1 MTTYKVGSLFAGV
14 GGICLGFKN
23 AKTKKSRYKLVWA
36 NEIDEY
42 ACETYRNNF
51 SHQLLE
57 GDIKLVLHPEEIA
70 DKKLQKYYKKLHDKI
85 LSEPIDILNG
95 GFPCQAFSIAG
106 ERKGFEDERG
116 NLFLNIIDLI
126 EQLEEKFYKPRV
138 LFLENVKNLQTHD
151 NTKTYTH
158 IKNKLEGCG
167 YTVFEKVL
175 NTMDYT
181 DIPQN
186 RQRIYIIGLLN
197 EKDVKNFQIFKNIEK
212 RKNNKDKTSRIED
225 IKKVI
230 DYSLTKDTI
239 AKYYYTKEK
248 YPNYFMEDKVSKKN
262 DKKEIINLNKQI
274 NEMYEF
280 YQCRRGM
287 YVRKNQSGVC
297 PTLTA
302 NMGTGGH
309 NVPLIKVNDGIRKLT
324 PKETFKLQGFPIDNG
339 YKLPTTINGRPYPD
353 CQLYKQAGNAVS
365 VPVIQMLATEL
376 LELLDKSDMCE

>member
-1 MTTYKVGSLFAGV
+1 MVEYKVGSLFAGV

-23 AKTKKSRYKLVWA
+23 AKTKNSKYKLLWA

-42 ACETYRNNF
+42 ACETYRTNF

-57 GDIKLVLHPEEIA
+57 GDIKLVLHPEYA
-70 DKKLQKYYKKLHDKI
+70 TDKTEQKYYQKLHDKI

-106 ERKGFEDERG
+106 ERKGFEDDRG

-126 EQLEEKFYKPRV
+126 EQLGVKFHKPRV
-138 LFLENVKNLQTHD
+138 LFLENVKNLQAHD
-151 NTKTYTH
+151 DKKTYTH
-158 IKNKLEGCG
+158 IKQKLEKCG
-167 YTVFEKVL
+167 YKVYEKVL

-181 DIPQN
+181 DVPQN
-186 RQRIYIIGLLN
+186 RERIYIIGLLN
-197 EKDVKNFQIFKNIEK
+197 ENDKKNFEIFKDIESRIK
-212 RKNNKDKTSRIED
+212 KKDKASRIKD

-230 DYSLTKDTI
+230 DYNLTKENAT
-239 AKYYYTKEK
+239 KYYYTKEK
-248 YPNYFMEDKVSKKN
+248 YPNYFMSDEEFEKSN
-262 DKKEIINLNKQI
+262 KKEKINLTTQVD
-274 NEMYEF
+274 EMYEF

-339 YKLPTTINGRPYPD
+339 YKLPTVINGRPYPD
-353 CQLYKQAGNAVS
+353 SQLYKQAGNAVS
-365 VPVIQMLATEL
+365 VPVIQMLATDL
-376 LELLDKSDMCE
+376 LELLEKSDVSE

>member
-23 AKTKKSRYKLVWA
+23 AKTKKSRYKLIWA

-51 SHQLLE
+51 SHQLLK
-57 GDIKLVLHPEEIA
+57 GDIKLVLHPEEIT
-70 DKKLQKYYKKLHDKI
+70 DKKLQKYYKKLHNKI

-126 EQLEEKFYKPRV
+126 EQLGEKFYKPRV
-138 LFLENVKNLQTHD
+138 LFLENVKNLQSHD
-151 NTKTYTH
+151 NTKTYTY
-158 IKNKLEGCG
+158 IKDRLEDCG

-186 RQRIYIIGLLN
+186 RERIYIIGLLN

-212 RKNNKDKTSRIED
+212 RKNKKDKASRIED

-230 DYSLTKDTI
+230 DYSLTKEAI
-239 AKYYYTKEK
+239 EKYYYTKEK
-248 YPNYFMEDKVSKKN
+248 YPSYFMEDEESKKS

-287 YVRKNQSGVC
+287 YVRKNQTGVC

-324 PKETFKLQGFPIDNG
+324 PKETFKLQGFPVDNG
-339 YKLPTTINGRPYPD
+339 YKLPTTIKGRSYPD

-365 VPVIQMLATEL
+365 VPVIQILATEL
-376 LELLDKSDMCE
+376 LELLDKSDMFE